1 MFSGYSLKF
10 RKGRQCLRKLSC
22 ISSVDALPSRTS
34 RATARNKHRTAHSIV
49 HSSEGADGLEHQNN
63 TLHCRGLLYRLRGL
77 FRERGL
83 STNRRDSPSVSRQC
97 SSSLRGRNWCLM
109 RRTVSKSDDNITYI
123 NNALYP
129 SRDEHSRVNHG
140 TPRTSSASYEIIST
154 VSLSNDEMSQSL
166 ARNGNIEFHGHESG
180 SQRNTIDPQIDSAVS
195 TNTPG
200 ALSHHHHHHHRPNLA
215 SSIYTAS
222 SSTSRA
228 RMPFL
233 FGLSH
238 RAQSLEIIS
247 SPVSYM
253 SSPDL
258 YLSNPDA
265 RRAYTS
271 ALQSPNLNR
280 LASSPD
286 YQESYRVPTTVENP
300 VFRSFRQFPFES
312 FQENQECPTFG
323 LSQVGS

>member
-1 MFSGYSLKF
+1 M
-10 RKGRQCLRKLSC
+10 Q
-22 ISSVDALPSRTS
+22 V
-34 RATARNKHRTAHSIV
+34 
-49 HSSEGADGLEHQNN
+49 
-63 TLHCRGLLYRLRGL
+63 
-77 FRERGL
+77 
-83 STNRRDSPSVSRQC
+83 
-97 SSSLRGRNWCLM
+97 SSS
-109 RRTVSKSDDNITYI
+109 
-123 NNALYP
+123 
-129 SRDEHSRVNHG
+129 
-140 TPRTSSASYEIIST
+140 
-154 VSLSNDEMSQSL
+154 
-166 ARNGNIEFHGHESG
+166 
-180 SQRNTIDPQIDSAVS
+180 NTIHY
-195 TNTPG
+195 
-200 ALSHHHHHHHRPNLA
+200 HHHHYRPNLA
-215 SSIYTAS
+215 SSVYTAS
-222 SSTSRA
+222 SSTSRT

-253 SSPDL
+253 SSPDM

-286 YQESYRVPTTVENP
+286 YQEGYRVPTTVENP